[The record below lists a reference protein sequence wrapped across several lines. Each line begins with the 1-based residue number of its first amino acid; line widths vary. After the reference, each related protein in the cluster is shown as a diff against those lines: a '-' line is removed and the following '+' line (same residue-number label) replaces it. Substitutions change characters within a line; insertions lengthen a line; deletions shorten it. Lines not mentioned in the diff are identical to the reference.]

1 MKNTIERID
10 SMALTEVFI
19 RVILTVILMIFM
31 ARINGPKQIAQMSFY
46 DYVSG
51 ITVGSIAATISVNKS
66 VSFLA
71 GLFAIFLFLG
81 ISLLLN
87 FITQKNLKANM
98 LLTGEPIN
106 LIVNGTIN
114 TKGLSKSKMTMSEL
128 LSNLRYNGY
137 FNIRDVESAIL
148 EPTGKLSVQPKGY
161 ARKVRYDDIHT
172 EAKIPEKVIPV
183 IMSGCVLTDNLSSM
197 DKDKRW
203 LLRELKKQ
211 GMQLEELKDILLA
224 VLDGNEKLTV
234 YKK

>member
-1 MKNTIERID
+1 
-10 SMALTEVFI
+10 MALYEVLV
-19 RVILTVILMIFM
+19 RVVFTVIVMIVM

-71 GLFAIFLFLG
+71 GLFAICLFLG

-106 LIVNGTIN
+106 LMVNGTIN
-114 TKGLSKSKMTMSEL
+114 TKGLSKSKMTVSEL
-128 LSNLRYNGY
+128 LSNLRYSGY
-137 FNIRDVESAIL
+137 FNIRDVDSAIL
-148 EPTGKLSVQPKGY
+148 EPTGKLSVQPKGC
-161 ARKVRYDDIHT
+161 ARKVRNDDIHT
-172 EAKIPEKVIPV
+172 QAKEPEKVIPV
-183 IMSGCVLTDNLSSM
+183 IMNGSVLTDNLSTM
-197 DKDKRW
+197 HKDKRW
-203 LLRELKKQ
+203 LTRELNKQ
-211 GMQLEELKDILLA
+211 SVDIEELKDILLA
-224 VLDGNEKLTV
+224 VLDENEKLTV

>member
-1 MKNTIERID
+1 M
-10 SMALTEVFI
+10 
-19 RVILTVILMIFM
+19 TV
-31 ARINGPKQIAQMSFY
+31 
-46 DYVSG
+46 
-51 ITVGSIAATISVNKS
+51 
-66 VSFLA
+66 
-71 GLFAIFLFLG
+71 
-81 ISLLLN
+81 
-87 FITQKNLKANM
+87 
-98 LLTGEPIN
+98 
-106 LIVNGTIN
+106 
-114 TKGLSKSKMTMSEL
+114 SEL

>member
-1 MKNTIERID
+1 
-10 SMALTEVFI
+10 MALIEVFV
-19 RVILTVILMIFM
+19 RVVLTVIVMIVM
-31 ARINGPKQIAQMSFY
+31 ARSNGPKQIAQMSFY

-51 ITVGSIAATISVNKS
+51 ITVGSIAATISVNES

-87 FITQKNLKANM
+87 FITQKNLKTNM

-106 LIVNGTIN
+106 VMVNGTIN
-114 TKGLSKSKMTMSEL
+114 TKGLSKSRMTVSEL
-128 LSNLRYNGY
+128 LSNLRYSGY

-148 EPTGKLSVQPKGY
+148 EPTGKLSVQPKNF
-161 ARKVRYDDIHT
+161 ARKVRYDDIHPQ
-172 EAKIPEKVIPV
+172 AKEPEKVIPV
-183 IMSGCVLTDNLSSM
+183 IMSGCVLTDNLSIL
-197 DKDKRW
+197 DKDEQW
-203 LLRELKKQ
+203 LLREMKKQ
-211 GMQLEELKDILLA
+211 GMQKEELKDILLA

>member
-1 MKNTIERID
+1 
-10 SMALTEVFI
+10 MALTEVFK

-98 LLTGEPIN
+98 LLTGN
-106 LIVNGTIN
+106 
-114 TKGLSKSKMTMSEL
+114 
-128 LSNLRYNGY
+128 R
-137 FNIRDVESAIL
+137 
-148 EPTGKLSVQPKGY
+148 
-161 ARKVRYDDIHT
+161 
-172 EAKIPEKVIPV
+172 
-183 IMSGCVLTDNLSSM
+183 
-197 DKDKRW
+197 
-203 LLRELKKQ
+203 
-211 GMQLEELKDILLA
+211 
-224 VLDGNEKLTV
+224 
-234 YKK
+234 

>member
-1 MKNTIERID
+1 
-10 SMALTEVFI
+10 MALTEVFI

-128 LSNLRYNGY
+128 LSNLRYSGY

-183 IMSGCVLTDNLSSM
+183 IMSGCVLIDNLSSL